1 MKQDELLEL
10 LSHSH
15 SSQFLLNRA
24 RRYYPYFIQLY
35 ANVGYAPTDGSQ
47 HEWEHRTV
55 GTWQEVDT
63 AVPDSCT
70 GGFIEDRIVSSW
82 GTLPFS
88 PKVVYGHSVC
98 MEKSLLAA
106 ATLYMQSLESLN
118 WTERLGG
125 FAFWGKRYANPI
137 L

>member
-1 MKQDELLEL
+1 M
-10 LSHSH
+10 
-15 SSQFLLNRA
+15 
-24 RRYYPYFIQLY
+24 
-35 ANVGYAPTDGSQ
+35 
-47 HEWEHRTV
+47 
-55 GTWQEVDT
+55 
-63 AVPDSCT
+63 PDSCT

-98 MEKSLLAA
+98 MEKYLLAA

-125 FAFWGKRYANPI
+125 FAFRAGSYKTKSAFTTGFQALPPAWI
-137 L
+137 VISIVFSDSV